1 MQTAWVLDGADDRA
15 LRAAF
20 GCYGGSAAARADAI
34 QVVRRVQTTERG
46 CWILCDCRPAAERPP
61 VLVPVMETHI
71 RRHVQAGWPPHAEA
85 CEFFRE
91 PVDQAA
97 VSASYQPIHRSQVR
111 LVRSFDV
118 SGSAPLQRRETASPA
133 NRRPQLARL
142 LIRLLTEAGLQRI
155 DPGGARSPSV
165 AEQLAPVW
173 RVARGIFLDRGAR
186 VADALSMSLAKL
198 PALMEQIATAKAY
211 PHTRPHGLLLI
222 RLQDVRGGKL
232 IALNGQELPVV
243 GRIAVY
249 GERPEDEPGPAEGAR
264 APYLA
269 LCIVARPTPIDP
281 VQLVSAY
288 VHPCASMDR
297 VMLVGSDLER
307 QTLSILLA
315 FQRRMGRGRQA
326 AVTIEKPMESIGSA
340 EAEDGTP
347 RPPLIPDFV
356 MVTRYRGGR
365 ERRVLVE
372 TMGYADESYR
382 DRKRA
387 LHPQMGRATRA
398 MAVLEHDVHFPGHWR
413 QEWRDN
419 RFKRS
424 LWQSFGPEG
433 SAHSEGSGEKREG
446 VRGEYRRAASIP

>member
-1 MQTAWVLDGADDRA
+1 M
-15 LRAAF
+15 
-20 GCYGGSAAARADAI
+20 
-34 QVVRRVQTTERG
+34 
-46 CWILCDCRPAAERPP
+46 
-61 VLVPVMETHI
+61 LVPVMETHI

-91 PVDQAA
+91 PVDQAV
-97 VSASYQPIHRSQVR
+97 VSASYRPIHQSQVR

-118 SGSAPLQRRETASPA
+118 SASAPLQRRETALPA

-165 AEQLAPVW
+165 PEQLAPVW
-173 RVARGIFLDRGAR
+173 RVAREISLDRGAR

-222 RLQDVRGGKL
+222 RLQDARGGKL

-297 VMLVGSDLER
+297 VMLVDSDLER

-356 MVTRYRGGR
+356 VVTRYRDGC
-365 ERRVLVE
+365 ERRVVVE
-372 TMGYADESYR
+372 TMGYADEGYR
-382 DRKRA
+382 DRKRV
-387 LHPQMGRATRA
+387 LHPQMGRAAGA
-398 MAVLEHDVHFPGHWR
+398 MAVLEHDFHFPGHWR

-424 LWQSFGPEG
+424 LWQSFGPAE
-433 SAHSEGSGEKREG
+433 AANSEGSGEKREG